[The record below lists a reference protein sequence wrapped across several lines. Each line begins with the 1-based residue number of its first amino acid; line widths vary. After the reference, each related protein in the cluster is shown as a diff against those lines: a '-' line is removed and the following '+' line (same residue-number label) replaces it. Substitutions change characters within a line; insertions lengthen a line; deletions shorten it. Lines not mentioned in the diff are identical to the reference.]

1 MKRILTVI
9 LIHPAL
15 PRESGFPPNDKGGQV
30 RYTPTSSGE
39 FKFKDGKDLNVQ
51 SQLNESRVCP
61 RSKASWAKP

>member
-39 FKFKDGKDLNVQ
+39 FKFKDGKDLNV
-51 SQLNESRVCP
+51 
-61 RSKASWAKP
+61 